1 MPAYVFLDCKV
12 VNWHY
17 KEVLQ
22 SRPFRGTCIFIIA
35 SRLYAPSK
43 LQHSRP
49 QIVPP
54 QGTSMFT
61 VACQFVWF
69 SRAHS
74 GHLKVITCCSLP
86 YILCTPQNLQ
96 DARPQSGHHKEIRA
110 VRCPLMCTPQNLQD
124 AMPQSGHHKEITCCS
139 LPYIVCTPQNLQD
152 ARP

>member
-1 MPAYVFLDCKV
+1 
-12 VNWHY
+12 
-17 KEVLQ
+17 
-22 SRPFRGTCIFIIA
+22 
-35 SRLYAPSK
+35 
-43 LQHSRP
+43 
-49 QIVPP
+49 
-54 QGTSMFT
+54 MFT

>member
-61 VACQFVWF
+61 VACLSLLLACMLPQNCSIPGLRLCLLKAPACFLLPVYHCF
-69 SRAHS
+69 S
-74 GHLKVITCCSLP
+74 LVCSLKTAAFQTSDCASSRHQHV
-86 YILCTPQNLQ
+86 Y
-96 DARPQSGHHKEIRA
+96 
-110 VRCPLMCTPQNLQD
+110 
-124 AMPQSGHHKEITCCS
+124 CCLS
-139 LPYIVCTPQNLQD
+139 ICVVFQG
-152 ARP
+152 A